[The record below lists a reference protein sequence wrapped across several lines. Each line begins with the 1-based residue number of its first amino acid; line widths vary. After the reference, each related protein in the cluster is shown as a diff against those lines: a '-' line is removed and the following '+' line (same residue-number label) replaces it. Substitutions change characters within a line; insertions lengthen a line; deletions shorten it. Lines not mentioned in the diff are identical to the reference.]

1 MSGYPQF
8 IGRVGLTCAMLA
20 IMVAGGS
27 LYSKALAQS
36 TDQGEPTSGADC
48 NAPGHNPEDG
58 AQEDAPNAVAEV
70 VAGWLQSLEQEQSS
84 DRKAIEDAEPAHPDG
99 DHLDSPPKMA
109 PPISDQTEDREG
121 EVPKVSTGPRPAIEI
136 ARSDSRHED
145 DFADFGGPVFG
156 GPVVGGIE
164 KKPRTI
170 TTITQEP
177 PQETPVTA
185 VVANWSGKNTQRAV
199 SRVIAE
205 ERPELVPVK
214 VDGLVRIEVD
224 TPIDRVEVA
233 DPQVAD
239 IRVTSPTQFTIVGK
253 NTGSTRLLLHM
264 QNEIRSFLIF
274 VEPNLVVLEE
284 MIRSISPMSNVGV
297 HSINGT
303 IAITG
308 QVADAQSATRI
319 MELAKAYQGGEIVN
333 HLSVAGNQ
341 QTLLRVVV
349 AEVNKSSLRALG
361 VNWAIGGS
369 KLSRDFFLANNL
381 GQLNPTG
388 FASSGLAD
396 LTRGQLTYSV
406 APNTNGILTNLTFGF
421 PRAELQFFV
430 NALRENGLARVLA
443 EPNLVAISGQTATF
457 LAGGEVP
464 IPVTQGGATSGAI
477 VIEYKE
483 FGIRL
488 AFTPTVL
495 GQQRIRI
502 HVMTEISDAIP
513 DSRQVANLPVFTFTT
528 RRVES
533 TIECGNNQ
541 TFAIAG
547 LLNERVSAIASKIPG
562 LGDLPV
568 LGALFSSV
576 DYQSEKTELVVL
588 VTPILVEP
596 LEPDQVPAPPGT
608 LITRPNDFE
617 LFGLQMLEGR
627 ARASEPSDFPDE
639 AEEAEELEAGQEQPW
654 VSVEPDPRG
663 LRVAGPRG
671 FEVSDPSLTYEPT
684 LE

>member
-1 MSGYPQF
+1 MSRYHQF
-8 IGRVGLTCAMLA
+8 IGRVGLGHALIAILGTSVAMNSTA
-20 IMVAGGS
+20 SAQAPGQGGS
-27 LYSKALAQS
+27 STVEDRSASDSDRVGGDPNDAL
-36 TDQGEPTSGADC
+36 GAVSE
-48 NAPGHNPEDG
+48 AVED
-58 AQEDAPNAVAEV
+58 
-70 VAGWLQSLEQEQSS
+70 WFQSLELEQSS
-84 DRKAIEDAEPAHPDG
+84 DRQAVEGAETARSIADDPDS
-99 DHLDSPPKMA
+99 DFVMA
-109 PPISDQTEDREG
+109 PPVLDASEG
-121 EVPKVSTGPRPAIEI
+121 RARGTQEESQGLRAVVEVAQGRPG
-136 ARSDSRHED
+136 HED
-145 DFADFGGPVFG
+145 DFADFGVPGFG
-156 GPVVGGIE
+156 DNMKNP
-164 KKPRTI
+164 PATRTI
-170 TTITQEP
+170 TEQTQQDP
-177 PQETPVTA
+177 PSTT
-185 VVANWSGKNTQRAV
+185 VAAQWSGKNTPRPT
-199 SRVIAE
+199 SRVINE
-205 ERPELVPVK
+205 ERSELLRVT
-214 VDGLVRIEVD
+214 VDGLVRVEVES
-224 TPIDRVEVA
+224 PIDRVELA
-233 DPQVAD
+233 DPNVAD
-239 IRVTSPTQFTIVGK
+239 IRVTSPSQFTIVGK

-264 QNEIRSFLIF
+264 QDDIRSFHVF
-274 VEPNLVVLEE
+274 VEPNLVVLEDL
-284 MIRSISPMSNVGV
+284 IRMASPMSKVNV

-303 IAITG
+303 IAVSG
-308 QVADAQSATRI
+308 KVSDAQSANRI
-319 MELAKAYQGGEIVN
+319 MELAKAYQGGDIVN

-349 AEVNKSSLRALG
+349 AEVNRNSLRALG

-369 KLSRDFFLANNL
+369 RLSRDFFLANNL

-396 LTRGQLTYSV
+396 LTRGQMTYSV
-406 APNTNGILTNLTFGF
+406 APNTNGVLTNLTFGF

-495 GQQRIRI
+495 GQQKMRI

-533 TIECGNNQ
+533 TVECGNNQ

-547 LLNERVSAIASKIPG
+547 LLNEKVNSIVSKIPG

-568 LGALFSSV
+568 LGTLFSSV
-576 DYQSEKTELVVL
+576 DFQSEKTELVVL
-588 VTPILVEP
+588 VTPVLVEP
-596 LEPDQVPAPPGT
+596 LEPDQVPAPPGSLMT
-608 LITRPNDFE
+608 PPSDLE
-617 LFGLQMLEGR
+617 LFALQMMEGR
-627 ARASEPSDFPDE
+627 AHTPELSDVPEEPDDADKHEPES
-639 AEEAEELEAGQEQPW
+639 EQPW
-654 VSVEPDPRG
+654 VSMVPNTGE

-671 FEVSDPSLTYEPT
+671 FEISNPSLTTDST
-684 LE
+684 LD